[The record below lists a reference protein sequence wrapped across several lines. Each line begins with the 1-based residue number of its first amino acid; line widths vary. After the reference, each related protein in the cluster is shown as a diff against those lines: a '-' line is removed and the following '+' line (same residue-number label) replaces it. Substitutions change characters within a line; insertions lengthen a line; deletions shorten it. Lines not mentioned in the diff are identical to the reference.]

1 MRSRLSQTVICTN
14 DVEFSKYLNDYK
26 IEISYLEQL
35 TEEAMMVIYKT
46 KDEFVVENA
55 SSNLVVALW

>member
-14 DVEFSKYLNDYK
+14 DVDFSRYLNDYK
-26 IEISYLEQL
+26 IEITYLEQL